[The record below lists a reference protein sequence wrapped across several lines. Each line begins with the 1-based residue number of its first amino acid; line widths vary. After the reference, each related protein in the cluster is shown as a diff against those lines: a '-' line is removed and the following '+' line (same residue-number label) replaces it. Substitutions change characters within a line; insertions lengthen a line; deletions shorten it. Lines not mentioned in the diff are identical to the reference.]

1 MRELGRRWRDGPN
14 NNSPRNSPSADEE
27 NLSLNLARALSLSAK
42 NSPKNSPGAENLD
55 LARALSLSMTEQ

>member
-27 NLSLNLARALSLSAK
+27 NLSLNLARALSLS
-42 NSPKNSPGAENLD
+42 
-55 LARALSLSMTEQ
+55 MTEQ